1 MGGVFSSFRF
11 GEKEEREEEIAAEE
25 LRASMAEKRR
35 ESLCNGSA
43 SNARVELGFSVS
55 RCIVYGLHLEPII
68 SPK

>member
-25 LRASMAEKRR
+25 LRASMAEKR
-35 ESLCNGSA
+35 SLCNGSA
-43 SNARVELGFSVS
+43 SNARVELGFSAG

-68 SPK
+68 SPN